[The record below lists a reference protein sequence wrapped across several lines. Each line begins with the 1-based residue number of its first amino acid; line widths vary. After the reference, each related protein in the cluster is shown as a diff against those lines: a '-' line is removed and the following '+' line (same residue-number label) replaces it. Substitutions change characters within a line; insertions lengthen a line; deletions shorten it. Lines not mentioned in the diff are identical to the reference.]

1 MKNNISIVY
10 ICDEKYVMPT
20 CVSIQS
26 IYENRKV
33 SVYDIYIIGVDL
45 SQKSKNRIK
54 SIIRDML
61 TLRRW
66 RSWAARNSFCA
77 GDMFSCF
84 TRGLKRLGVMTLH
97 LLP

>member
-1 MKNNISIVY
+1 
-10 ICDEKYVMPT
+10 MPSRAMVQRQRPIRT
-20 CVSIQS
+20 GLLKIKGSIQEKAAAS
-26 IYENRKV
+26 
-33 SVYDIYIIGVDL
+33 
-45 SQKSKNRIK
+45 SQSARNRIK